1 MTMSAAS
8 KRSARLFLAVVI
20 GLGSIAT
27 FSLMAV
33 LATAGRSVVESP
45 ALRATSEPEGRNA
58 AQEMPATEIPQ
69 SQTFASTTVLL
80 DLTEKTNLR

>member
-8 KRSARLFLAVVI
+8 KRSAHLFLAVVI

-27 FSLMAV
+27 FSLIAV

-45 ALRATSEPEGRNA
+45 ALRATNEERHNA
-58 AQEMPATEIPQ
+58 ARENETTETLQ

-80 DLTEKTNLR
+80 DLTEKPTLR